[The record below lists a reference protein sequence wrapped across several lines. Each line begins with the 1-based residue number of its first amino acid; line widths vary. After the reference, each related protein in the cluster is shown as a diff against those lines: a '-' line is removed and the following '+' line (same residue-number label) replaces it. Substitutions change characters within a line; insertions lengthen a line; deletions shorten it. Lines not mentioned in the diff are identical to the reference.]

1 MESGSGGSTGFGVLL
16 SLFRAMRPHQWV
28 KNLFVLAPLLFAS
41 ADQTTGLASVADL
54 SSRTLGAL
62 GAALL
67 FCLVS
72 GAVYLLNDV
81 CDLEAD
87 RAHPEKRLR
96 PIASG
101 EVSVAQALSAH
112 AFFVLVGVGGGAWL
126 YGYEFAI
133 VIGGYFLSNT
143 AYSKGLKNY
152 AYLDVGLISSGFI
165 LRVLAGA
172 YAIQAPV
179 SMWLLLCTFLLA
191 LYLAL
196 GKRLHEV
203 LTIRGEDGITRKSL
217 KRYSSETLRWWM
229 KFSGVLTCVAF
240 LLYTLDPRTAEKF
253 GHQFLA
259 LTLPNIAYGV
269 RRFFLLAHQTDSFRS
284 PTERMIRDK
293 PFILNLLLWGV
304 IVIAMLFS

>member
-1 MESGSGGSTGFGVLL
+1 MDAEGNEQEQGVVLAL
-16 SLFRAMRPHQWV
+16 IRAMRPHQWV
-28 KNLFVLAPLLFAS
+28 KNLFVLAPLVFAS
-41 ADQTTGLASVADL
+41 ADKTAYISPVSGLTNKVFSAFVA
-54 SSRTLGAL
+54 
-62 GAALL
+62 AAL

-81 CDLEAD
+81 CDLAAD
-87 RAHPEKRLR
+87 RAHPEKRMR

-101 EVSVAQALSAH
+101 LVTVRQAMVAH
-112 AFFVLVGVGGGAWL
+112 AVLVFIGMAGGVLAFGL
-126 YGYEFAI
+126 EFAF
-133 VIGGYFLSNT
+133 VIAAYFLSNT
-143 AYSKGLKNY
+143 AYSMVMKNY
-152 AYLDVGLISSGFI
+152 AYVDVALISLGFI

-172 YAIQAPV
+172 LAIQAPV

-203 LTIRGEDGITRKSL
+203 LTTSADSGVTRKSL
-217 KRYSSETLRWWM
+217 TRYSREALRSGM
-229 KFSGVLTCVAF
+229 KISGVLTCVAF

-259 LTLPNIAYGV
+259 FTVPSIVYGL
-269 RRFFLLAHQTDSFRS
+269 RRFFLPAHETASFRS

-293 PFILNLLLWGV
+293 AFILNLAIWGLV
-304 IVIAMLFS
+304 VVAMLFS